1 MKIICQPRTAGDER
15 GNEDERWGGGEKRQ
29 PRTAGVTDGNVGD
42 YINMWVLMGINKY

>member
-1 MKIICQPRTAGDER
+1 MKMR
-15 GNEDERWGGGEKRQ
+15 GGEKRQ